1 MKVLPPV
8 GLMVMV
14 ESEPRVVNL
23 ILEASNGT
31 EIDAPLS
38 EMFNL
43 CTPPVVKPRLLE
55 PILKRP
61 VSRSLVKVADGL
73 EADPSAN

>member
-1 MKVLPPV
+1 MMKVLPPA

-31 EIDAPLS
+31 EIDAPLKLQVL
-38 EMFNL
+38 N
-43 CTPPVVKPRLLE
+43 
-55 PILKRP
+55 
-61 VSRSLVKVADGL
+61 
-73 EADPSAN
+73 

>member
-1 MKVLPPV
+1 MLSVEGSKLP
-8 GLMVMV
+8 
-14 ESEPRVVNL
+14 
-23 ILEASNGT
+23 

-73 EADPSAN
+73 AADPSAN